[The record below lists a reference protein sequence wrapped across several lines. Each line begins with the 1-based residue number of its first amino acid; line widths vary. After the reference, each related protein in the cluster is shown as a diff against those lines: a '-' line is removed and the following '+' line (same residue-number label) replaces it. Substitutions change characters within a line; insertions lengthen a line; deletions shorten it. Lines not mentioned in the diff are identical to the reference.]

1 MVIAA
6 LLCFGI
12 LFVAWLLA
20 PGGPAVERLTG
31 LDLEE
36 SDAEALAVAA

>member
-6 LLCFGI
+6 LLSFGI

-20 PGGPAVERLTG
+20 PDRPRTAAPAAAPE
-31 LDLEE
+31 
-36 SDAEALAVAA
+36 AELQPLLGAA

>member
-12 LFVAWLLA
+12 LFAAWLLA
-20 PGGPAVERLTG
+20 PDRPRSATRQPEAPEAELTP
-31 LDLEE
+31 LLE
-36 SDAEALAVAA
+36 AA